1 MFAPWLLAKPLT
13 SDKDLS
19 KVQFIIGRDSIWTE
33 GYVLNRWQLG
43 NTKAKGKQGKIKS
56 NLPQFFFLST
66 FSKIIIHHHL
76 GVVHSG
82 FSGHGGTFMGWAGKN
97 GWQPWTSTR
106 LTPVQCSPALH
117 HVYQSTASLW
127 STIMWLWRT
136 ATKAQAECKKQS
148 EWVRPSTCWAE
159 WAIWLCIALV
169 HLFSYYLCVCV

>member
-1 MFAPWLLAKPLT
+1 MFAPWVLAKPLT

-43 NTKAKGKQGKIKS
+43 NTKAKGNWKQGKIKS
-56 NLPQFFFLST
+56 NLPQFFFLSM
-66 FSKIIIHHHL
+66 FSKRRIIIHHHL
-76 GVVHSG
+76 GVVHGG
-82 FSGHGGTFMGWAGKN
+82 FSEHGGTFMGWAGKN

-117 HVYQSTASLW
+117 HVYTLHQDQSTASLW

-136 ATKAQAECKKQS
+136 ATKAQALLRSECKKQS
-148 EWVRPSTCWAE
+148 EWVRPSTCWPNE
-159 WAIWLCIALV
+159 QSDYAL
-169 HLFSYYLCVCV
+169 H